1 MSKRIGI
8 TLGGITNSA
17 TSRVQRFYSQVK
29 DALLTIIT
37 TATVKGT
44 SKGILDIEGEYLT
57 IELEADNANRTV
69 AGRLVWEAYNQEEP
83 IEVNTGYGY
92 SESLAQAAVQVVD
105 SYYEVIDKTPPEAI
119 RKARQDK

>member
-1 MSKRIGI
+1 M
-8 TLGGITNSA
+8 
-17 TSRVQRFYSQVK
+17 
-29 DALLTIIT
+29 LTIIT

-44 SKGILDIEGEYLT
+44 SRGILDIEGEYLT
-57 IELEADNANRTV
+57 VELEADNANRTV

-92 SESLAQAAVQVVD
+92 SESLAQAALQVMD
-105 SYYEVIDKTPPEAI
+105 SYYEVIDKTPPEVI